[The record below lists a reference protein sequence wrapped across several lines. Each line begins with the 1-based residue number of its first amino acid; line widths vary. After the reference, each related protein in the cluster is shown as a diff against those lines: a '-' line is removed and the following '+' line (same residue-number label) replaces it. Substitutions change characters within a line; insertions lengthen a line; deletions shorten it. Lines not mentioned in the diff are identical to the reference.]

1 MKLVDT
7 SVAIDHLRRRPAATD
22 LLDGL
27 FESGEWVGSS
37 ELVRF
42 EVLAGARQDELPETE
57 RLLGLLEW
65 LPVDESVAR
74 AGAALATLYRHEHS
88 GIDDVDYLI
97 AATVLENDAELLTQN
112 VRHFPMLP
120 GLQPAY

>member
-1 MKLVDT
+1 MKFVDT
-7 SVAIDHLRRRPAATD
+7 SVAIDHLRHRPEATE

-27 FESGEWVGSS
+27 FESGEWVGAS

-42 EVLAGARQDELPETE
+42 EVLTGAREDELPETE
-57 RLLGLLEW
+57 RFFGLLEW
-65 LPVDESVAR
+65 LPVEESVAR
-74 AGAALATLYRHEHS
+74 VGAALATLYRQEHS

-112 VRHFPMLP
+112 VRHYPMLP
-120 GLQPAY
+120 GLQSAY